1 MAPARD
7 LEVGIAAIQAGA
19 DAVYIGAPEFG
30 ARQAAGNSLSDIAE
44 LVNYAHRFGV
54 QVLVTLNTLLH
65 EDEYPRAC
73 ALAHELYKV
82 GVDALIIQDLNLL
95 NYDLPPIRL
104 HASTQCDNR
113 TPEQVLHL
121 QQLGF
126 RRVVLARELSIK
138 EIQEISNAIQSYTTL
153 HNTIPPYTTLHNTIP
168 PYTTLHHTT
177 PCLELEAFVHGAL
190 CVSYSGRC
198 YLSEVLMER
207 SANRGCCAQ
216 PCRQRYDLIDKDGN
230 EILDIHGEPIHQRYL
245 LSLQDMDRSMHLAE
259 LIEAGVTTFK
269 IEGRLKDRDYVTNIV
284 AYYRQLIDKLI
295 DSHPEYQ
302 TASIRSSYEYSFTP
316 NPEKTFH
323 RGQTDYFL
331 HGRSANMANWET
343 PKSTGE
349 KIGKVVATRHN
360 AICVQLAHGITLHN
374 GDGICYGDKGFAIN
388 RIEGD
393 WIYPN
398 LQSPIANSQ
407 YPLAKRPLP
416 NSPKGVQYPIANSP
430 QGVQYPIGGTPSNS
444 AASNSPK
451 GVQYPKVGTTLYR
464 NLDNEF
470 LRSLRAERRMP
481 VAIRFQA
488 VPEGYRLTIGEQTAI
503 FETEHQTA
511 SNPERALQ
519 TIIQQL
525 SKLGDTDFTAKDI
538 QVLDYETP
546 CSDTFPYFIPISQL
560 NQWRREVIASNSPKG
575 VQYPIA
581 NSPKGVQYPIAAHA
595 ASNSTASYHL
605 QRSDLQAK
613 PIYSEASYPLMTCKY
628 CILHELGHC
637 RKINPMPNEPRYLRL
652 QNGTI
657 LSLEFD
663 CKNCEM
669 RIKKLH

>member
-30 ARQAAGNSLSDIAE
+30 ARQAAGNSLNDIAE
-44 LVNYAHRFGV
+44 LVKYAHRFGV

-65 EDEYPRAC
+65 DDEYPRAC

-95 NYDLPPIRL
+95 QYDLPPIRL

-113 TPEQVLHL
+113 TAEQVLHL
-121 QQLGF
+121 QQMGF
-126 RRVVLARELSIK
+126 RRVVLARELSLK
-138 EIQEISNAIQSYTTL
+138 EIKDISNALFI
-153 HNTIPPYTTLHNTIP
+153 HNSKFNI
-168 PYTTLHHTT
+168 
-177 PCLELEAFVHGAL
+177 ELEAFVHGAL

-198 YLSEVLMER
+198 YLSEVLMDR

-216 PCRQRYDLIDKDGN
+216 LCRQRYDLLDKDGK
-230 EILDIHGEPIHQRYL
+230 EMVDMYGEPIHQRYL
-245 LSLQDMDRSMHLAE
+245 LSLQDMDRSQYLAE

-284 AYYRQLIDKLI
+284 AYYRQLLDQLI
-295 DSHPEYQ
+295 ASNPTLQQASTPSVYQ
-302 TASIRSSYEYSFTP
+302 YDFTP
-316 NPEKTFH
+316 NPAKTFH

-331 HGRSANMANWET
+331 HGRTPNMANWQT

-349 KIGKVVATRHN
+349 KIGKVIATRHN
-360 AICVQLAHGITLHN
+360 AICVELAHGITLHN

-398 LQSPIANSQ
+398 NQ
-407 YPLAKRPLP
+407 YPTP
-416 NSPKGVQYPIANSP
+416 NSPQSI
-430 QGVQYPIGGTPSNS
+430 
-444 AASNSPK
+444 
-451 GVQYPKVGTTLYR
+451 QYPKVGTTLYR

-470 LRSLRAERRMP
+470 LRSLNAERRMP
-481 VAIRFQA
+481 VDIRFEA
-488 VPEGYRLTIGEQTAI
+488 VEEGYRLTIGKQTAT
-503 FETEHQTA
+503 FEAEHQSA
-511 SNPERALQ
+511 NNPERALQ

-525 SKLGDTDFTAKDI
+525 SKLGDTDFIAKDI
-538 QVLDYETP
+538 QVFDGEEA
-546 CSDTFPYFIPISQL
+546 CSDAFPYFIPTSLL
-560 NQWRREVIASNSPKG
+560 NQWRREVSNSESAL
-575 VQYPIA
+575 QQ
-581 NSPKGVQYPIAAHA
+581 ND
-595 ASNSTASYHL
+595 L

-613 PIYSEASYPLMTCKY
+613 PIYSEASHHPLMTCKY
-628 CILHELGHC
+628 CILYELGHC
-637 RKINPMPNEPRYLRL
+637 RKINPMTNEPRYLRL
-652 QNGTI
+652 QNGTM

-663 CKNCEM
+663 CKHCEM
-669 RIKKLH
+669 RITKH

>member
-30 ARQAAGNSLSDIAE
+30 ARQAAGNSLNDIAE
-44 LVNYAHRFGV
+44 LVKYAHRFGV

-65 EDEYPRAC
+65 DDEYPRAC

-95 NYDLPPIRL
+95 QYDLPPIRL

-113 TPEQVLHL
+113 TAEQVLHL
-121 QQLGF
+121 QQMGF
-126 RRVVLARELSIK
+126 RRVVLARELSLK
-138 EIQEISNAIQSYTTL
+138 EIKDISNALFI
-153 HNTIPPYTTLHNTIP
+153 HNSKFNI
-168 PYTTLHHTT
+168 
-177 PCLELEAFVHGAL
+177 ELEAFVHGAL

-198 YLSEVLMER
+198 YLSEVLMDR

-216 PCRQRYDLIDKDGN
+216 LCRQRYDLLDQDGK
-230 EILDIHGEPIHQRYL
+230 EMVDMYGEPIHQRYL
-245 LSLQDMDRSMHLAE
+245 LSLQDMDRSQYLAE

-284 AYYRQLIDKLI
+284 AYYRQLLDQLI
-295 DSHPEYQ
+295 ASNPAWQQASTPSVYQ
-302 TASIRSSYEYSFTP
+302 YDFTP
-316 NPEKTFH
+316 NPAKTFH

-331 HGRSANMANWET
+331 HGRTPNMANWQT

-349 KIGKVVATRHN
+349 KIGKVIATRHN
-360 AICVQLAHGITLHN
+360 AICVELAHGITLHN

-398 LQSPIANSQ
+398 NQ
-407 YPLAKRPLP
+407 YPTP
-416 NSPKGVQYPIANSP
+416 NSPQ
-430 QGVQYPIGGTPSNS
+430 
-444 AASNSPK
+444 

-470 LRSLRAERRMP
+470 LRSLKAERRMP
-481 VAIRFQA
+481 VDIRFEA
-488 VPEGYRLTIGEQTAI
+488 VEEGYRLTIGKQTAT
-503 FETEHQTA
+503 FEAEHQLA
-511 SNPERALQ
+511 NNPERALQ

-525 SKLGDTDFTAKDI
+525 SKLGDTDFIAKDI
-538 QVLDYETP
+538 QVFDGEEA
-546 CSDTFPYFIPISQL
+546 CSDAFPYFIPTSLL
-560 NQWRREVIASNSPKG
+560 NQWRREISNSESAL
-575 VQYPIA
+575 QR
-581 NSPKGVQYPIAAHA
+581 ND
-595 ASNSTASYHL
+595 L

-613 PIYSEASYPLMTCKY
+613 PIYSEASHHPLMTCKY
-628 CILHELGHC
+628 CILYELGHC
-637 RKINPMPNEPRYLRL
+637 RKINPMTNEPRYLRL
-652 QNGTI
+652 QNGTM

-663 CKNCEM
+663 CKHCEM
-669 RIKKLH
+669 RITKH

>member
-30 ARQAAGNSLSDIAE
+30 ARQAAGNSLNDIAE
-44 LVNYAHRFGV
+44 LVKYAHRFGV

-65 EDEYPRAC
+65 DDEYARAC

-95 NYDLPPIRL
+95 QYDLPPIRL

-113 TPEQVLHL
+113 TAEQVLHL
-121 QQLGF
+121 QQMGF
-126 RRVVLARELSIK
+126 RRVVLARELSLK
-138 EIQEISNAIQSYTTL
+138 EIKDISNALFI
-153 HNTIPPYTTLHNTIP
+153 HNSTFNI
-168 PYTTLHHTT
+168 
-177 PCLELEAFVHGAL
+177 ELEAFVHGAL

-198 YLSEVLMER
+198 YLSEVLMDR

-216 PCRQRYDLIDKDGN
+216 LCRQRYDLLDKDGN
-230 EILDIHGEPIHQRYL
+230 EMVDIYGEPIHQRYL
-245 LSLQDMDRSMHLAE
+245 LSLQDMDRSLYLAE

-284 AYYRQLIDKLI
+284 AYYRQLLDQLI
-295 DSHPEYQ
+295 DCNSELQHASTPSIYQ
-302 TASIRSSYEYSFTP
+302 YDFTP
-316 NPEKTFH
+316 NPAKTFH

-331 HGRSANMANWET
+331 HGRTPNMANWQT

-349 KIGKVVATRHN
+349 KIGKVIATRHN
-360 AICVQLAHGITLHN
+360 AICVELAHGITLHN

-398 LQSPIANSQ
+398 NQYPTPNSQ

-416 NSPKGVQYPIANSP
+416 NSPQS
-430 QGVQYPIGGTPSNS
+430 
-444 AASNSPK
+444 
-451 GVQYPKVGTTLYR
+451 VQYPKVGTTLYR

-470 LRSLRAERRMP
+470 LRSLRAERRLP
-481 VAIRFQA
+481 VAIRFEA
-488 VPEGYRLTIGEQTAI
+488 VAEGYRLTIGEQSA
-503 FETEHQTA
+503 FFKAEHQIAT
-511 SNPERALQ
+511 NPERALQ

-525 SKLGDTDFTAKDI
+525 SKLGDTDFIAKDI
-538 QVLDYETP
+538 QVFDHEVS
-546 CSDTFPYFIPISQL
+546 CSNTFPYFIPTSQL
-560 NQWRREVIASNSPKG
+560 NQWRREVTSSYSPQG
-575 VQYPIA
+575 VQYPLP
-581 NSPKGVQYPIAAHA
+581 NSPKGVQYPIAAPA
-595 ASNSTASYHL
+595 VSNSTASYHL

-628 CILHELGHC
+628 CILNELGHC
-637 RKINPMPNEPRYLRL
+637 RKINPMVNEPRYLRL

-663 CKNCEM
+663 CKCCEM
-669 RIKKLH
+669 RITKP

>member
-1 MAPARD
+1 M
-7 LEVGIAAIQAGA
+7 AAIQAGA

-30 ARQAAGNSLSDIAE
+30 ARQAAGNSLSDIAK

-65 EDEYPRAC
+65 ENEYSRAC

-82 GVDALIIQDLNLL
+82 GVDALIIQDLHLL
-95 NYDLPPIRL
+95 EYDLPPIRL

-126 RRVVLARELSIK
+126 RRVVLARELSLDQIR
-138 EIQEISNAIQSYTTL
+138 EIHHATQ
-153 HNTIPPYTTLHNTIP
+153 HH
-168 PYTTLHHTT
+168 TTLHHTT

-198 YLSEVLMER
+198 YLSEVLMDR

-216 PCRQRYDLIDKDGN
+216 PCRQRYDLLDKDNN
-230 EILDIHGEPIHQRYL
+230 EILDNNGQPIHQRYL

-259 LIEAGVTTFK
+259 MIEAGVTTFK

-284 AYYRQLIDKLI
+284 AYYRQLLDCLI
-295 DSHPEYQ
+295 DNSPTLRHASTPSVYQ
-302 TASIRSSYEYSFTP
+302 YNFTP
-316 NPEKTFH
+316 NPSKTFH

-331 HGRSANMANWET
+331 HGRTPNMANWDT

-349 KIGKVVATRHN
+349 KIGKVVAIKHN
-360 AICVQLAHGITLHN
+360 AICVELAPGITLHN
-374 GDGICYGDKGFAIN
+374 GDGICYQDKGFAIN

-393 WIYPN
+393 WIFPN
-398 LQSPIANSQ
+398 IQVS
-407 YPLAKRPLP
+407 R
-416 NSPKGVQYPIANSP
+416 
-430 QGVQYPIGGTPSNS
+430 IGNR
-444 AASNSPK
+444 
-451 GVQYPKVGTTLYR
+451 VIGTTLYR
-464 NLDNEF
+464 NLDNDF

-481 VAIRFQA
+481 VAIRFEA
-488 VPEGYRLTIGEQTAI
+488 IAEGYRLTIGEKTAV
-503 FETEHQTA
+503 FKAEHQTA

-525 SKLGDTDFTAKDI
+525 SKLGDTDFIATDI
-538 QVLDYETP
+538 LVLDHETP
-546 CSDTFPYFIPISQL
+546 CSETFPYFLPTSQL
-560 NQWRREVIASNSPKG
+560 NQWRRELIASISPTG
-575 VQYPIA
+575 VQYPLA
-581 NSPKGVQYPIAAHA
+581 KRPLPNSPTGIQYPIGDTP
-595 ASNSTASYHL
+595 S
-605 QRSDLQAK
+605 
-613 PIYSEASYPLMTCKY
+613 YSEASYPLMTCKY
-628 CILHELGHC
+628 CILNELGRC
-637 RKINPMPNEPRYLRL
+637 RKINPMHNEPRYLRL

-663 CKNCEM
+663 CKKCEM
-669 RIKKLH
+669 KILKL